1 IHLIQNPDAS
11 ISDLMTYVIGP
22 DFPTGASIY
31 GRAGIYQ
38 AYTTGRG
45 SVLMRARTEIEQ
57 VQGSDREQIVVT
69 ELPYQVNKARLAA
82 KIGELI
88 REKRIEGIREVRD
101 ESDRDGM
108 RLVIE
113 LKKDTFPQV
122 VLNHL
127 FRLTD
132 LQSSFGIINLAIVQG
147 RPQVMN

>member
-1 IHLIQNPDAS
+1 
-11 ISDLMTYVIGP
+11 
-22 DFPTGASIY
+22 
-31 GRAGIYQ
+31 
-38 AYTTGRG
+38 
-45 SVLMRARTEIEQ
+45 
-57 VQGSDREQIVVT
+57 QGSDREQIVVT

-108 RLVIE
+108 RLVVE

-147 RPQVMN
+147 RAQGGNLKESLEVFVLDRREVVSRRTRVELSRAEGQREIVEGLGMAVTEVDLVID